1 MSANSFPASL
11 HRFRFVK
18 SLLESVLVLKLLLSI
33 PFRFLQCPFVPPLCH
48 HSGLQL
54 CVSHS
59 LCLSTLPLHVCLVC
73 MSFRT
78 GLFTPDLAFEAIVK
92 KQIIKLKEPCVKCI
106 DLVIQELI
114 NTVRQC
120 TNKVSLQCRLPGCY
134 TCTYTPQRPV
144 SDGGGV
150 TCSTKQLYWGF
161 FLSMCFITRDW
172 KIDEFKGLQWESVNV
187 PAAVTGV
194 VSVRLC
200 G

>member
-1 MSANSFPASL
+1 MVSGKLRWSANISANSFRCFSAS
-11 HRFRFVK
+11 VQIYK
-18 SLLESVLVLKLLLSI
+18 EPPGVCVSYEAASQPPLSASC
-33 PFRFLQCPFVPPLCH
+33 CPFVPPLCV
-48 HSGLQL
+48 Q
-54 CVSHS
+54 SHS

-134 TCTYTPQRPV
+134 TRTCTPQRPV
-144 SDGGGV
+144 NSGASRGS
-150 TCSTKQLYWGF
+150 TCFTKQ
-161 FLSMCFITRDW
+161 TKNKVD
-172 KIDEFKGLQWESVNV
+172 
-187 PAAVTGV
+187 
-194 VSVRLC
+194 
-200 G
+200 